1 MSDHWECLSVT
12 HWLLFSK
19 LDWCDPCVWRCLL
32 QTRVVT
38 FAGVGDEDCVG
49 NSLLLIWK
57 LRFGHKAKLLFK
69 LWAQG
74 LIYYECGHSH
84 GPLLSNI
91 VGNQSEINFLIT
103 CLFSI
108 SIYRYILASPG
119 GMQSPFLRL
128 GLSPAATATARW
140 RNRASIAIYPWKQ
153 DQYISW
159 SEIVFTYC
167 GVITNVQA
175 TSESVCYL
183 SFWRDKLT
191 SGLHRRYSVFLW
203 YFIPMLKNVQG
214 ALLPET

>member
-1 MSDHWECLSVT
+1 MWTQPRPFAFKHCRKPKWDKFLDHL
-12 HWLLFSK
+12 
-19 LDWCDPCVWRCLL
+19 RL
-32 QTRVVT
+32 QYI
-38 FAGVGDEDCVG
+38 D
-49 NSLLLIWK
+49 IK
-57 LRFGHKAKLLFK
+57 
-69 LWAQG
+69 
-74 LIYYECGHSH
+74 IY
-84 GPLLSNI
+84 
-91 VGNQSEINFLIT
+91 T

>member
-1 MSDHWECLSVT
+1 M
-12 HWLLFSK
+12 
-19 LDWCDPCVWRCLL
+19 
-32 QTRVVT
+32 
-38 FAGVGDEDCVG
+38 
-49 NSLLLIWK
+49 
-57 LRFGHKAKLLFK
+57 
-69 LWAQG
+69 
-74 LIYYECGHSH
+74 IYYECGHSH

-167 GVITNVQA
+167 GDITNVQA

-183 SFWRDKLT
+183 SFWRDRLT
-191 SGLHRRYSVFLW
+191 CGLHRRYSVFLW
-203 YFIPMLKNVQG
+203 YFLSYRYQKIPSEMEVAPRYNCWHPWHCRRCWHCSTLFDTVDMTYN
-214 ALLPET
+214 E